1 MLGQRPAWAPGP
13 RHVLAV
19 GLAAHQC
26 CWSSTAIS
34 TCLEKQQP
42 RVLLQIKRVIARDW
56 ALFRQHSAYRGL
68 TDGHDNNWLLA
79 EFALALPF
87 AVGFK
92 TAAVSR
98 LLALCLSL
106 EALTCWRFWKIFPT
120 W

>member
-1 MLGQRPAWAPGP
+1 M
-13 RHVLAV
+13 
-19 GLAAHQC
+19 
-26 CWSSTAIS
+26 
-34 TCLEKQQP
+34 
-42 RVLLQIKRVIARDW
+42 LLQIKRVIARDW
-56 ALFRQHSAYRGL
+56 ALFRQHTAYRGL

-79 EFALALPF
+79 EFVLAIPF

-106 EALTCWRFWKIFPT
+106 EALTCWRFWKVFPT